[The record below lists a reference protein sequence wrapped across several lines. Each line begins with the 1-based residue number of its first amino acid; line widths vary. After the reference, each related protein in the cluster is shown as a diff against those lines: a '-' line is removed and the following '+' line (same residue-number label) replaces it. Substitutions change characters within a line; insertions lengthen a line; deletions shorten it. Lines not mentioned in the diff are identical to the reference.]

1 MPGSLN
7 TMHRELSSAPGEAS
21 AAGIE
26 TYYMPLPG
34 ASPCGEDMI
43 FSADFDAI
51 QEARRFDDPS
61 LDQGDWVTEIKEADW
76 GFVVSRST
84 SLLRDTTKDLRL
96 AVWLTEGWAMEQG
109 LDGLT
114 QGYRVLT
121 GLCQHCWEG
130 LHPRAEEDDNGYRTG
145 YIGWLVTR
153 STELL
158 RAVPVADS
166 PAGRYTALDWEIAT
180 NLVQAIKR
188 DPENAGELSRGKV
201 TTEQFE
207 VSRRATPP
215 AFYSRLLVDLS
226 GFESAMFALEAEL
239 DRRSPNDAPS
249 FRPIKDALESL
260 QMLAERFAR
269 ESGVGTPR
277 KTVPEAEPQGTTRPV
292 AVPSLVPARQE
303 PSFMEGVPMKGPL
316 QTRAQALAQ
325 LREVAEFFRR
335 TEPHSPVAHLAD
347 KAAAWG
353 EMTLTD
359 WLRTVVKD
367 DASFARIEEQLGV
380 GIKAEPG
387 KT

>member
-1 MPGSLN
+1 
-7 TMHRELSSAPGEAS
+7 MHREFSAVSGEVP

-26 TYYMPLPG
+26 VYYTPLSGP
-34 ASPCGEDMI
+34 SPCGEDMI

-51 QEARRFDDPS
+51 QDARRFDDPS
-61 LDQGDWVTEIKEADW
+61 LDQGEWVTEIKEADW
-76 GFVVSRST
+76 SFVVSRSA
-84 SLLRDTTKDLRL
+84 SLLSETTKDLRL
-96 AVWLTEGWAMEQG
+96 AVWLTEGLAMEQG
-109 LDGLT
+109 LNGLT

-130 LHPRAEEDDNGYRTG
+130 LHPLAEEDDNGYRIG

-153 STELL
+153 STDLL
-158 RAVPVADS
+158 RNVPVVDS
-166 PAGRYTALDWEIAT
+166 AAGRYTALEWEIAT

-188 DPENAGELSRGKV
+188 DPENASELSRGKV
-201 TTEQFE
+201 MTEQFE

-215 AFYSRLLVDLS
+215 VFFSRLLVELS

-239 DRRSPNDAPS
+239 DRRAPNDAPS

-269 ESGVGTPR
+269 ESGVSTPQ
-277 KTVPEAEPQGTTRPV
+277 KAAAEVDSQGVAKPV
-292 AVPSLVPARQE
+292 AAPPVVPLRQE

-353 EMTLTD
+353 EMSLTD

-380 GIKAEPG
+380 GARPEPG